1 MSYFRNYD
9 TATKRT
15 IINCAAKDIINNE
28 VHLRTETLD
37 QLLEALLQERVH
49 RDREE
54 REARDFERNAYLH
67 TWLNETPEEK

>member
-1 MSYFRNYD
+1 MSYFSNYD
-9 TATKRT
+9 ITTKRT

-28 VHLRTETLD
+28 ACLRTDLLD
-37 QLLEALLQERVH
+37 KLLEALLRERNH

-67 TWLNETPEEK
+67 NWINETPEEK